1 MGPGQ
6 PGGAIADRSACR
18 LGEDAMLLRLALGF
32 LALLPLAAPP
42 AHAEPGSGDAAPQAG
57 GMQEVQECVQRNL
70 PGTSSL
76 QTVEMRSRDRTGSER
91 TLGGEVKWKRLA
103 DGNSA
108 WLMHIDSPPDVHGS
122 AYLMIEKEVGEQM
135 WVYLPDLKRARRIHP
150 NTMAGSLFGTDFSY
164 EDMKYLQRIS
174 SQTGAQRQP
183 DVVEDGRKL
192 YVVQVTPPAE
202 EGSAYERVL
211 GFVDQSS
218 CVPLRIE
225 FYEKGGDRV
234 KTLSVDPDSVTREGN
249 GWVPHALAIRDVKNE
264 SETKLLVSKVK
275 LDADL
280 PDRLFTVTTL
290 ERGN

>member
-1 MGPGQ
+1 
-6 PGGAIADRSACR
+6 
-18 LGEDAMLLRLALGF
+18 MLLRLALG
-32 LALLPLAAPP
+32 LLVLLPLAAPP
-42 AHAEPGSGDAAPQAG
+42 AHAETGSTDAAPQAG
-57 GMQEVQECVQRNL
+57 GMQEVQDCVQKNL
-70 PGTSSL
+70 PTTSSL
-76 QTVEMRSRDRTGSER
+76 QTVELRSRDRTGSER

-122 AYLMIEKEVGEQM
+122 AYLMVEKETSEQM

-183 DVVEDGRKL
+183 DVVEDGRTL
-192 YVVQVTPPAE
+192 YVVQVIPPPE
-202 EGSAYERVL
+202 EGSAYERVV

-225 FYEKGGDRV
+225 FYEKGGDRA
-234 KTLSVDPDSVTREGN
+234 KTLSVAPDSIQRQGAS
-249 GWVPHALAIRDVKNE
+249 WVPHSIAIQDVKNE

-280 PDRLFTVTTL
+280 SDRLFTVTAL

>member
-1 MGPGQ
+1 M
-6 PGGAIADRSACR
+6 R
-18 LGEDAMLLRLALGF
+18 LRLALGL
-32 LALLPLAAPP
+32 LAGLWLAAAP
-42 AHAEPGSGDAAPQAG
+42 ASAETDAVDAVPQAG
-57 GMQEVQECVQRNL
+57 GMQEVEDCVKRNL
-70 PGTSSL
+70 PATSSL
-76 QTVEMRSRDRTGSER
+76 QTVEMRARDRTGSER

-108 WLMHIDSPPDVHGS
+108 WLLLLDSPPDVHGS
-122 AYLMIEKEVGEQM
+122 GYLMIEKEEAGEQM
-135 WVYLPDLKRARRIHP
+135 WVYLPEIKRARRIHP

-183 DVVEDGRKL
+183 DVAEDGRKL
-192 YVVQVTPPAE
+192 YVVEVTPPPE
-202 EGSAYERVL
+202 EGSAYERVV

-234 KTLSVDPDSVTREGN
+234 KTLSVDPDSVSREGKS
-249 GWVPHALAIRDVKNE
+249 WVPRSVAIKDLKNE

-280 PDRLFTVTTL
+280 PDRLFSVTTL